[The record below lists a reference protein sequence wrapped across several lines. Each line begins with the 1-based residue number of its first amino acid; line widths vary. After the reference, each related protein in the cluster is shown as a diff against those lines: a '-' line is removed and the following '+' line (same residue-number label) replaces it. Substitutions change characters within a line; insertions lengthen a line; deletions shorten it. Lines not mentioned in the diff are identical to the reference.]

1 MYHLWAC
8 VIQVRYDRKVSS
20 KTAIK
25 FMTDGILMREVQEDF
40 LLRRYSAVIID
51 EAHERSLNSDLL
63 LGTAEWLTVS
73 ARTCC

>member
-1 MYHLWAC
+1 M
-8 VIQVRYDRKVSS
+8 RYDRKLSGN
-20 KTAIK
+20 TAIK

-63 LGTAEWLTVS
+63 LGEANLPTTLSYHRAWLKIG
-73 ARTCC
+73 AC